1 MRSIAVRIAVVAE
14 LALGLQN
21 TEGGELTPARAGAME
36 SAIIFTG
43 AFQRWIT
50 SVGTDGISYAR
61 LRLLEDLHCRGPQK
75 MRALADE
82 LGLTPRNI
90 TDAVDALE
98 SEGLVRRTA
107 HPTDRRATLVE
118 LTDAGIATAE
128 QELLPRQCAIGD
140 LFNDLSEAEQLR
152 LSELLDRLADGL
164 RRRGQ
169 RV

>member
-1 MRSIAVRIAVVAE
+1 VAD
-14 LALGLQN
+14 LALGVGK
-21 TEGGELTPARAGAME
+21 TDGEQLTAARAAAME

-43 AFQRWIT
+43 AFHRWIT

-98 SEGLVRRTA
+98 GEGLVRRTA

-118 LTDAGIATAE
+118 LTDAGFATAE
-128 QELLPRQCAIGD
+128 KELLPRQCAIGD
-140 LFNDLSEAEQLR
+140 LFNDLSEAEQLG
-152 LSELLDRLADGL
+152 LSALLGRLADGL

>member
-1 MRSIAVRIAVVAE
+1 
-14 LALGLQN
+14 
-21 TEGGELTPARAGAME
+21 
-36 SAIIFTG
+36 
-43 AFQRWIT
+43 
-50 SVGTDGISYAR
+50 
-61 LRLLEDLHCRGPQK
+61 

-98 SEGLVRRTA
+98 NEGLVRRAA

-118 LTDAGIATAE
+118 LTDAGVATAE
-128 QELLPRQCAIGD
+128 KELLPRQTVIGD
-140 LFNDLSEAEQLR
+140 LFNELSEAEQLR

>member
-1 MRSIAVRIAVVAE
+1 MTA
-14 LALGLQN
+14 LAWGVGN
-21 TEGGELTPARAGAME
+21 TEGEELTPARAAAME
-36 SAIIFTG
+36 SAIIFTAG
-43 AFQRWIT
+43 FHRWIT

-90 TDAVDALE
+90 TDSVDALE
-98 SEGLVRRTA
+98 TEGLVRRTA

-118 LTDAGIATAE
+118 LTDAGVATAE
-128 QELLPRQCAIGD
+128 KELLPRQSAIGD
-140 LFNDLSEAEQLR
+140 LFRELSDAEQVE

>member
-1 MRSIAVRIAVVAE
+1 
-14 LALGLQN
+14 
-21 TEGGELTPARAGAME
+21 
-36 SAIIFTG
+36 
-43 AFQRWIT
+43 
-50 SVGTDGISYAR
+50 
-61 LRLLEDLHCRGPQK
+61 

-128 QELLPRQCAIGD
+128 QELLPRQCAIAD

>member
-1 MRSIAVRIAVVAE
+1 ME
-14 LALGLQN
+14 ALGWSVG
-21 TEGGELTPARAGAME
+21 TSECEELTPARAAAME

-43 AFQRWIT
+43 GFHRWIS

-118 LTDAGIATAE
+118 LTDAGVATAE
-128 QELLPRQCAIGD
+128 QELLPRQTAIGD
-140 LFNDLSEAEQLR
+140 LFGELSEEEQV
-152 LSELLDRLADGL
+152 RLAGLLNRLAEGL